1 MCCIGEVKQLNSN
14 KFTAT
19 TESSEEEAR
28 IKSVLLY
35 LWKCQ
40 KAILRIA
47 VKLLIILKAA
57 NIFLNGGGKMWL
69 SNFIC
74 KPKING
80 ISGVMKRHF
89 PSPY

>member
-40 KAILRIA
+40 KAILRIG

-69 SNFIC
+69 SNFSFVSQRLMEFQ
-74 KPKING
+74 G
-80 ISGVMKRHF
+80 
-89 PSPY
+89 